1 MLTIRDKQ
9 LKFGERTFVMGIVNV
24 TPDSFSGD
32 GIVDIDKAV
41 SLALE
46 QIKQGADFIDIGG
59 QSTRPG
65 HTVISEEEEAE
76 RVLPVLAKLR
86 SHTDAI
92 ISIDTYSPAVL
103 IKALSCG
110 ADILNSIWG
119 LERGLLDT
127 VRQHQCPVIIMHNKP
142 KAEYAESVV
151 SEVCSYLKKA
161 ANEALQCGLS
171 QEQIIIDPGIGFGKT
186 ADHNIEMLAGLKSL
200 TALGFPTLLGT
211 SRKSTIGKLTGR
223 PPRERVCGTAATVA
237 LGIEAGVDIV
247 RVHDVAEIIDAVRV
261 ADAIVRQWRPDN
273 WVDATPEVVLRRSN
287 PNYSEQEQL
296 NE

>member
-1 MLTIRDKQ
+1 MLSIRNKQ
-9 LKFGERTFVMGIVNV
+9 LEFGKRTFVMGIVNV

-32 GIVDIDKAV
+32 GSVDTDMAV

-46 QIKQGADFIDIGG
+46 QIKQGADLIDIGG

-65 HTVISEEEEAE
+65 HTAVSEEEEAE

-86 SHTDAI
+86 SYSDVI

-103 IKALSCG
+103 TEALKCG
-110 ADILNSIWG
+110 ADILNSVWG
-119 LERGLLDT
+119 LEKGLLDS
-127 VRQHQCPVIIMHNKP
+127 VRHHLCPVVIMHNK
-142 KAEYAESVV
+142 ACADYGESVV
-151 SEVCSYLKKA
+151 SEVCSYLKQA

-171 QEQIIIDPGIGFGKT
+171 QDQIMIDPGIGFGKT
-186 ADHNIEMLAGLKSL
+186 ADHNIEMLAGLKNL

-223 PPRERVCGTAATVA
+223 PPQERVFGTAATVA

-261 ADAIVRQWRPDN
+261 ADAIVRQWRPSHWAGAN
-273 WVDATPEVVLRRSN
+273 
-287 PNYSEQEQL
+287 
-296 NE
+296 